1 MQTLHTFLNT
11 LPNWV
16 LPIGWLALL
25 LGWGLGRPATARLLL
40 KNGVNVKGNGNTLYN
55 NVSQKNISPTSSGVD
70 SSLSKA
76 SSYATVAGLVLTLLP
91 MLKDWFK

>member
-1 MQTLHTFLNT
+1 MQTLSTFLST
-11 LPNWV
+11 LPSWI

-40 KNGVNVKGNGNTLYN
+40 KNSVNVKGNGNTVQN
-55 NVSQKNISPTSSGVD
+55 TISQHNTTAQNPSGD

-76 SSYATVAGLVLTLLP
+76 SSFATVAGLVLTLLP
-91 MLKDWFK
+91 MLKDWLK